1 MAGDQDERPAEPEI
15 SDTAPAGC
23 LFCGAPLSA
32 PSRRGLTKR
41 FCNDR
46 HRAQYRHQQFDL
58 AIRQVSQACEEA
70 GAELA
75 RLAARLEGA
84 EQLLIRLQ
92 RSDRKSAHPDTKS
105 TKAT

>member
-1 MAGDQDERPAEPEI
+1 
-15 SDTAPAGC
+15 
-23 LFCGAPLSA
+23 
-32 PSRRGLTKR
+32 
-41 FCNDR
+41 
-46 HRAQYRHQQFDL
+46 
-58 AIRQVSQACEEA
+58 VSQACEEA